1 MVAVAEHLDVYLS
14 GFEKLGKA
22 TAASQ
27 PEWLWARR
35 RLGMQRFA
43 ELGFPTSRDEEWKYT
58 NLAPLAR
65 KSPPL
70 ADPVADGV
78 STAQLKSAGLAEV
91 EGRRLVFVN
100 GRFSAALSRTEASPG
115 GVQVGTLAERLSAGD
130 DSLEEHFT
138 RLADVDNHAL
148 VALNTAFL
156 EDAALVE
163 IPARA
168 VVDEPIHVVFLSSA
182 DHPDRASHPRVF
194 IRAGRD
200 SQATLVE
207 SYLALGD
214 QPYWTNPVTEIVAG
228 ENVRVEHYRL
238 QQETTQ
244 AWHTGI
250 VYVRQQ
256 RDSNF
261 VSHSLSFG
269 GRLVRA
275 DYRAVLADQGCECTL
290 NGLYAVKG
298 NQHVDHH
305 TTIDHAHPHCNSHQ
319 LYKGVLDGRST
330 AVFNGKILVREDA
343 QKTDAFQSNKNLL
356 LSENAGV
363 NTKPQLEIFANDVR
377 CSHGATVGQIDEE
390 ATFYLRSRGIP
401 HSAARGLL
409 TYAFAADI
417 LERIQ
422 VRPLRDL
429 LESSLRRWLSS
440 DSEIK
445 EDA

>member
-1 MVAVAEHLDVYLS
+1 MVAVTENLDTYLS
-14 GFEKLGKA
+14 RFEKLRNGGSR
-22 TAASQ
+22 SQ
-27 PEWLWARR
+27 PEWLANRR
-35 RLGMQRFA
+35 RLGMERFA
-43 ELGFPTSRDEEWKYT
+43 DVGFPTTRHEEWKYT
-58 NLAPLAR
+58 SLAALAR
-65 KSPPL
+65 KPFPP
-70 ADPVADGV
+70 ADTAPGNI
-78 STAQLKSAGLAEV
+78 SEAQLQSAGLAEV
-91 EGRRLVFVN
+91 GGGRLVFVD
-100 GRFSAALSRTEASPG
+100 GRFSEALSEVGSFPTEVRAG
-115 GVQVGTLAERLSAGD
+115 RLSEKLDAAGD
-130 DSLEEHFT
+130 SVEEHFT
-138 RLADVDNHAL
+138 RLGDVEKHPL
-148 VALNTAFL
+148 VALNTAFF
-156 EDAALVE
+156 EDAAFIE
-163 IPARA
+163 IPERV

-182 DHPDRASHPRVF
+182 GHPDRASHPRVF

-200 SQATLVE
+200 SQATLIE
-207 SYLALGD
+207 SYLALGH

-228 ENVRVEHYRL
+228 ENARVEHYKL
-238 QQETTQ
+238 QQESTQ

-250 VYVRQQ
+250 VYVRQH

-275 DYRAVLADQGCECTL
+275 DYRVLLADQGCECTL

-298 NQHVDHH
+298 SRHVDHH
-305 TTIDHAHPHCNSHQ
+305 TTIDHAHPHCHSHQ

-377 CSHGATVGQIDEE
+377 CSHGATVGQIDQD

-401 HSAARGLL
+401 HSEARSLL

-417 LERIQ
+417 LERIE
-422 VRPLRDL
+422 VEALRDR
-429 LESSLRRWLSS
+429 LEDDLRRWLSS
-440 DSEIK
+440 NVEIE

>member
-14 GFEKLGKA
+14 SFEKLRKA
-22 TAASQ
+22 GAASQ
-27 PEWLWARR
+27 PEWFWARR
-35 RLGMQRFA
+35 RVGMQRFA

-70 ADPVADGV
+70 ADLAPDGI
-78 STAQLKSAGLAEV
+78 SAAQLESAGLAEV
-91 EGRRLVFVN
+91 EGYRLVFVN
-100 GRFSAALSRTEASPG
+100 GHFSAALSRTEASPG
-115 GVQVGTLAERLSAGD
+115 GIQVGALTERLSAGD
-130 DSLEEHFT
+130 GSLEEHFT
-138 RLADVDNHAL
+138 HLADVDHHAL

-168 VVDEPIHVVFLSSA
+168 VIDAPVHVVFLSSA
-182 DHPDRASHPRVF
+182 DQPDRVSHPRVF

-200 SQATLVE
+200 SQATLIE

-214 QPYWTNPVTEIVAG
+214 QPYWTNPVTEIVGG
-228 ENVRVEHYRL
+228 ENARVEHYRL

-356 LSENAGV
+356 LSENADV

-422 VRPLRDL
+422 VQSLRDR
-429 LESSLRRWLSS
+429 LESGLRRWLSS
-440 DSEIK
+440 NAETS